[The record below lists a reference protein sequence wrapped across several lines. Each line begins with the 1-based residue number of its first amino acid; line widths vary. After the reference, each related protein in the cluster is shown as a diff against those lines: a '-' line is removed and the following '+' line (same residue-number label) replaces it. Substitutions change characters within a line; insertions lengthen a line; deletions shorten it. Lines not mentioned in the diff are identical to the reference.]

1 MSRGRYPLK
10 TAIRRYMNAT
20 KDYYS
25 PTTLT
30 VRKALL
36 YATEREY
43 AMLREKNPNLKAD
56 PRDWG
61 EPEVIALMTSMR
73 ARQLTHA
80 TQAQHLSVLKR
91 LLESEGSGI
100 LNKMKAKTPQIF
112 PRSDME
118 RKGSLTDE
126 ELAKVLRATEE
137 KDGWTGECMR
147 FVFAMYAYT
156 GIRLTEL
163 TSASKPDLDTD
174 AWTFKVSHPKGERT
188 YGRQRVVPIPEPL
201 KPAVKRFLRA
211 RETRL
216 AEMGML
222 ETTPLVF
229 PRSKPQK
236 HIDSSTVDDWTR
248 ETVERSGV
256 RFSPHGLRRTYGQML
271 LNRGVN
277 IETVSVMLGHSSTR
291 TTETHYCRKTADSA
305 RLEVIRAMQSPM
317 PTVNSPELTANR
329 DLAGYA

>member
-1 MSRGRYPLK
+1 MGRYPLK
-10 TAIRRYMNAT
+10 STIRRYMNAT
-20 KDYYS
+20 NDYYS

-36 YATEREY
+36 YSIEREY

-91 LLESEGSGI
+91 LLESEGNGI

-112 PRSDME
+112 PRSDTE

-126 ELAKVLRATEE
+126 ELDKVLKASGER
-137 KDGWTGECMR
+137 DGWTGECAR

-163 TSASKPDLDTD
+163 TNASRTDLDTD
-174 AWTFKVSHPKGERT
+174 AWEFKVSHPKGERT

-201 KPAVKRFLRA
+201 KATVKRFLRA

-248 ETVERSGV
+248 ETVARSGV

-277 IETVSVMLGHSSTR
+277 IETVSVMLGHSSTQ
-291 TTETHYCRKTADSA
+291 TTEKHYCRKTADSA

-317 PTVNSPELTANR
+317 PTVNSPKLTANR
-329 DLAGYA
+329 NLAGYA

>member
-1 MSRGRYPLK
+1 MGRYPLK
-10 TAIRRYMNAT
+10 TSIEKYMTAT
-20 KDYYS
+20 KDCYA

-36 YATEREY
+36 YSTEREY

-56 PRDWG
+56 AEDWG
-61 EPEVIALMTSMR
+61 EPEVMALITSMR

-80 TQAQHLSVLKR
+80 TQAQHLSVLKK
-91 LLESEGSGI
+91 LLEFEGNGI
-100 LNKMKAKTPQIF
+100 LTKMKAKTPQIF
-112 PRSDME
+112 PRSDTE

-163 TSASKPDLDTD
+163 TNASRADLDTD

-188 YGRQRVVPIPEPL
+188 YGRPRIVPIPEPL
-201 KPAVKRFLRA
+201 KPTVKRFLRA

-222 ETTPLVF
+222 ETEPLVF
-229 PRSKPQK
+229 PKSKPQK
-236 HIDSSTVDDWTR
+236 HIDGSTVDEWKR
-248 ETVERSGV
+248 GVVARSGV
-256 RFSPHGLRRTYGQML
+256 RFTAHGLRRTYGQML

-305 RLEVIRAMQSPM
+305 RQEVIRAMQSPM
-317 PTVNSPELTANR
+317 PTVNSPKLTANR

>member
-1 MSRGRYPLK
+1 MGRYPLK
-10 TAIRRYMNAT
+10 TAIGRYMNAT

-30 VRKALL
+30 VHEAVL
-36 YATEREY
+36 YATERQY
-43 AMLREKNPNLKAD
+43 AMLREENPNLKAD
-56 PRDWG
+56 PKDWR
-61 EPEVIALMTSMR
+61 EPEVIAIMASMR

-80 TQAQHLSVLKR
+80 TQAQQLSVLKK
-91 LLESEGSGI
+91 LLEFEGNGI
-100 LNKMKAKTPQIF
+100 LTKMKAKTPQIF
-112 PRSDME
+112 PRSDTE

-126 ELAKVLRATEE
+126 ELAKVIRATEQ
-137 KDGWTGECMR
+137 KDGWSGECAR

-163 TSASKPDLDTD
+163 TNASRTDLDAD

-201 KPAVKRFLRA
+201 KPIVKRFLRA

-229 PRSKPQK
+229 PRNKPQR
-236 HIDSSTVDDWTR
+236 HIDGATVDYWKK
-248 ETVERSGV
+248 EIVERSGI
-256 RFSPHGLRRTYGQML
+256 RFSAHGLRRTYGQML

-277 IETVSVMLGHSSTR
+277 IETVSMMLGHNSTL
-291 TTETHYCRKTADSA
+291 TTEKHYCRKNADSA

-317 PTVNSPELTANR
+317 PTVNSPKLTTDR
-329 DLAGYA
+329 DLAGYV

>member
-1 MSRGRYPLK
+1 MGRYPLK
-10 TAIRRYMNAT
+10 TAIGRYMNAT

-30 VRKALL
+30 VRRALL
-36 YATEREY
+36 YSIEREY
-43 AMLREKNPNLKAD
+43 AVLREKNPNLKAD
-56 PRDWG
+56 PRDWR
-61 EPEVIALMTSMR
+61 EREVVAIMTSMR
-73 ARQLTHA
+73 ARQLSHA

-91 LLESEGSGI
+91 LLESEGNGI

-112 PRSDME
+112 PRSDTE
-118 RKGSLTDE
+118 RKGSLSDE
-126 ELAKVLRATEE
+126 ELSKVLRATEE
-137 KDGWTGECMR
+137 KDGWVGECER

-156 GIRLTEL
+156 GIRLNEL
-163 TSASKPDLDTD
+163 TNASRTDLDAD

-188 YGRQRVVPIPEPL
+188 YGRQRVVPIPDPL
-201 KPAVKRFLRA
+201 KPVVKRFLKA

-236 HIDSSTVDDWTR
+236 HIDGSSVDDWVR
-248 ETVERSGV
+248 EVVARTGV
-256 RFSPHGLRRTYGQML
+256 RFSAHALRRTYGQML
-271 LNRGVN
+271 LDRGVN

-317 PTVNSPELTANR
+317 PTVNSPKLTAKP

>member
-1 MSRGRYPLK
+1 MGRYPLK
-10 TAIRRYMNAT
+10 SAIERYMNAT

-25 PTTLT
+25 PATLR

-36 YATEREY
+36 YSVEQEY
-43 AMLREKNPNLKAD
+43 ARLREKNPSLKAD
-56 PRDWG
+56 PKDWG
-61 EPEVIALMTSMR
+61 EREVIAYMTSMR
-73 ARQLTHA
+73 ARQLSHA
-80 TQAQHLSVLKR
+80 TQAQHLSVVKR
-91 LLESEGSGI
+91 LLESEGNGI
-100 LNKMKAKTPQIF
+100 LSKMKAKTPQIF
-112 PRSDME
+112 PRSDTE

-126 ELAKVLRATEE
+126 ELGKVLKATEQ
-137 KDGWTGECMR
+137 KDGWVGECER

-156 GIRLTEL
+156 GVRLNEL
-163 TSASKPDLDTD
+163 TCASRTDLDAD

-201 KPAVKRFLRA
+201 KPIVKRFLKA

-236 HIDSSTVDDWTR
+236 HIGSTTVDDWKR
-248 ETVERSGV
+248 KVIARSGV

-271 LNRGVN
+271 LDRGVN
-277 IETVSVMLGHSSTR
+277 IETVSVMLGHNSTR
-291 TTETHYCRKTADSA
+291 TTEAHYCRKTADSA

-317 PTVNSPELTANR
+317 PTVSPPKLTAIR

>member
-1 MSRGRYPLK
+1 
-10 TAIRRYMNAT
+10 MNAT
-20 KDYYS
+20 KDYYA

-30 VRKALL
+30 VRKAML

-43 AMLREKNPNLKAD
+43 AMLRDKNPNLKAD

-91 LLESEGSGI
+91 LLESEGNGI

-112 PRSDME
+112 PRLDTE

-126 ELAKVLRATEE
+126 ELAKVLRATQE

-163 TSASKPDLDTD
+163 TNASRADIDSD

-201 KPAVKRFLRA
+201 KPTVKRFLRA

-229 PRSKPQK
+229 PRNNPQK
-236 HIDSSTVDDWTR
+236 HIDGSTVDDWKR
-248 ETVERSGV
+248 ETVARSGV
-256 RFSPHGLRRTYGQML
+256 RFSAHGLRRTYGQML

-277 IETVSVMLGHSSTR
+277 IETVSMMLGHNSTL
-291 TTETHYCRKTADSA
+291 TTERHYCRKTADSA

-317 PTVNSPELTANR
+317 PTVNPPKLTTDR